1 MPADDRRLS
10 RGDLVLALPHLLARL
25 ESQRHHTVALQRDVQ
40 PFVVSNAACRRSGRQ
55 RDRPGGFAGKQCGRR
70 RGLRG
75 WLLNLSGAAAQRQ
88 RDRPDKCKGAR
99 YGAPRRRH
107 PYIIR
112 AARAYSVFPVAHQTI
127 LVLDFGSQYTQL
139 IARRLRELSVYS
151 EIVPYNTPL
160 ERLRERDP
168 AGIILSGGP
177 SSVSDEG
184 APRCDPALFELGIP
198 VLGICYGMQLMTDV
212 LGGEV
217 RRSGRREFGHAQ
229 VRVTGNG
236 GGSHPPQLFAHV
248 PGELRVWASHGDD
261 VGSVPPGF
269 SIAATSTTAP
279 VVAMEAPQRRLY
291 ALLFHPE
298 VAHTDHG
305 LSILRTFAYDVCGCT
320 GDWTMASFIEEAVAR
335 IRRQV
340 GNARVV
346 CGLSGG
352 VDSTV
357 AALLIHRAIGDR
369 LTCIFVDNGLLR
381 YDEANQIQKRFRE
394 KMRLPLDFVD
404 ASDLFLDRLRGVT
417 DPEQKRKIIGA
428 TFIDVFERRS
438 TELGGFGFL
447 GQGTLYPDVIESAS
461 VHGPAVVIKSHHNVG
476 GLPERMRF
484 ALVEPLRDL
493 FKDEVRRVGED
504 LGLDREFVVRQPFP
518 GPGLAVRILGELS
531 RERLDLLR
539 LADRIVAEEVR
550 AAGWYERL
558 WQSFAVLLP
567 VQSVGVMGDARTYE
581 YTVAIRAVESL
592 DGMTADWARLP
603 HDLLAT
609 ISSRIVNEVR
619 GINRVVYDI
628 SSKPPSTIEWE

>member
-1 MPADDRRLS
+1 
-10 RGDLVLALPHLLARL
+10 
-25 ESQRHHTVALQRDVQ
+25 
-40 PFVVSNAACRRSGRQ
+40 VS
-55 RDRPGGFAGKQCGRR
+55 
-70 RGLRG
+70 
-75 WLLNLSGAAAQRQ
+75 
-88 RDRPDKCKGAR
+88 
-99 YGAPRRRH
+99 
-107 PYIIR
+107 
-112 AARAYSVFPVAHQTI
+112 HQTI

-151 EIVPYNTPL
+151 EIVPFNTPL
-160 ERLRERDP
+160 DALRAKRP
-168 AGIILSGGP
+168 AGLILSGGP
-177 SSVSDEG
+177 SSVSDAG
-184 APRCDPALFELGIP
+184 APKCDAAVFNLDIP
-198 VLGICYGMQLMTDV
+198 VLGICYGMQLMTEM

-217 RRSGRREFGHAQ
+217 RRSGHREFGHAI
-229 VRVTGNG
+229 VRPVDTEPHSEPHSGRM
-236 GGSHPPQLFAHV
+236 PVATKPRLFAEL
-248 PGELRVWASHGDD
+248 PAELRVWASHGDD
-261 VGSVPPGF
+261 VAAVPPGF
-269 SIAATSTTAP
+269 QIAATSATAP
-279 VVAMEAPQRRLY
+279 IAAMESPDRNLY

-298 VAHTDHG
+298 VVHTDHG
-305 LSILRTFAYDVCGCT
+305 IEILRNFAYGVCGCT
-320 GDWTMASFIEEAVAR
+320 GDWTIASFIEEATDR

-340 GNARVV
+340 GTGKVV

-357 AALLIHRAIGDR
+357 AAMLIHRAIGER

-394 KMRLPLDFVD
+394 KLQLPLDFVD
-404 ASDLFLDRLRGVT
+404 ATDLFLTRLAGVT
-417 DPEQKRKIIGA
+417 DPEQKRKVIGA
-428 TFIDVFERRS
+428 TFIDVFERRAN
-438 TELGGFGFL
+438 ELGGFDFL

-476 GLPERMRF
+476 GLPERMHF
-484 ALVEPLRDL
+484 TLVEPLRDL
-493 FKDEVRRVGED
+493 FKDEVRRVGRD
-504 LGLDREFVVRQPFP
+504 LGLEPEFVVRQPFP
-518 GPGLAVRILGELS
+518 GPGLAVRLLGEIT
-531 RERLDLLR
+531 RERLELLR
-539 LADRIVAEEVR
+539 LADRVVAEEIR
-550 AAGWYERL
+550 RAGWYERL